1 MKNIFYIL
9 MENHVIINFLFYLFY
24 SPLYDMLRKNLVA
37 LATAATGMSHHIS
50 SVFITTLTLRGQIM
64 EKQGGFR
71 WKLNA
76 VLPWLVGDGCH
87 TKCCYYL
94 FDFSL
99 WKFSSILTLR
109 KIEITSYQ
117 LKIASLGDL
126 PSGRIVIQVVYF
138 LCKSRATFVLFI
150 E

>member
-24 SPLYDMLRKNLVA
+24 SPLYDMLRKNLVT

-76 VLPWLVGDGCH
+76 VLP
-87 TKCCYYL
+87 
-94 FDFSL
+94 
-99 WKFSSILTLR
+99 
-109 KIEITSYQ
+109 
-117 LKIASLGDL
+117 
-126 PSGRIVIQVVYF
+126 
-138 LCKSRATFVLFI
+138 
-150 E
+150 